1 MSFNS
6 RRKSTTT
13 NLDNDFKENESIR
26 KGRSQSLGGALN
38 KRPSPSIEDEDD
50 LTPSKKARR
59 VAVRIYY
66 ILFLKRY

>member
-38 KRPSPSIEDEDD
+38 KRPSPVEDEDD

-59 VAVRIYY
+59 VAVRICY
-66 ILFLKRY
+66 ILF